1 MSIMQT
7 FRALLRNRSGV
18 AMTEFALGAP
28 FLLTAG
34 LWGVE
39 TANFAVVNMKVG
51 QIAVHVADNGSRIG
65 DTSTL
70 MNRKL
75 FEEDITDLLLGANI
89 QGGNQLDL
97 YQHGRVIV
105 SSLEAWDDSVGCQGG
120 GCSGGGGARNNGE
133 NFIRWQRCKGSLNKA
148 SEYGT
153 EGDDMPSG
161 IGPAG
166 QEVQATIDGAVIFV
180 EIYYDYQPL
189 IALPWLNPAQIK
201 TTSAFMVRDK
211 RDMSKIYKRKA
222 AAVTSSCNTFDTFA
236 VAGS

>member
-1 MSIMQT
+1 MSLFST
-7 FRALLRNRSGV
+7 LRALRRNRSGV

-89 QGGNQLDL
+89 QGGEQLDL

-105 SSLEAWDDSVGCQGG
+105 SSVEIWDQSVHCNDNGCA
-120 GCSGGGGARNNGE
+120 SGKSDGE
-133 NFIRWQRCKGSLNKA
+133 QFIHWQRCKGVLAKN
-148 SEYGT
+148 SEYGSQNST
-153 EGDDMPSG
+153 LSDG

-166 QEVQATIDGAVIFV
+166 QEVSATPDGAVIFV
-180 EIYYDYQPL
+180 EVYYDYQPL
-189 IALPWLNPAQIK
+189 IALPWLNPTRIS

-211 RDMSKIYKRKA
+211 RDLSKIYKRNA
-222 AAVTSSCNTFDTFA
+222 AGTTSGCNSYDTFA
-236 VAGS
+236 TAG